1 MSNQNI
7 PYPPRLRRANATAEE
22 LAARRTGDYQPA
34 NPHRAGHYAGLHPE
48 DAPNWTGEVIS
59 RQRPRSIAGYA
70 PDELEEEVH
79 PRTRTSTLRY
89 RPVETRKLE
98 QPRRLRF
105 HWLVFLGLALFVMIL
120 GWLSLSALG
129 SWWQITQDD
138 WHYGRPRTFQIDAVV
153 GHNDSVSTP
162 SHFIAMNLDR
172 RAIVIEI
179 PGGDPSKAEIYLG
192 PTLIGDGQDLTPVTL
207 TFRDV
212 NRDGRVDMLI
222 HILDE
227 TVVFLNNGA
236 KFVAP
241 R

>member
-1 MSNQNI
+1 MRNQYV
-7 PYPPRLRRANATAEE
+7 PYPPKVKRANATAEE
-22 LAARRTGDYQPA
+22 LAARRKGDYQPA
-34 NPHRAGHYAGLHPE
+34 NPHRVGHYAGLHPE
-48 DAPNWTGEVIS
+48 DAPNWTGEVVP
-59 RQRPRSIAGYA
+59 RQRPMHIAEYA
-70 PDELEEEVH
+70 PEELEKEER
-79 PRTRTSTLRY
+79 PRAQTSALRY

-98 QPRRLRF
+98 QPRRPRF
-105 HWLVFLGLALFVMIL
+105 HWLVFVGLALFVMIL

-129 SWWQITQDD
+129 SWWQMTQDD

-153 GHNDSVSTP
+153 GHNDSASTP

-212 NRDGRVDMLI
+212 NGDGKVDMLI